1 MCIAVKIHERVN
13 LTFTQIDF
21 CIQLGCAT
29 VTNTKHTL
37 KAKPNTTTHKEH
49 HKNIPR
55 IHLLDKVNFQFSLNI
70 VFSLKR
76 SCVFTSETMLTKQQ
90 DFSIFLVGLSVSEEE
105 KLYFI
110 LKPTFLLHLAMA
122 QEVYSKEKKGL
133 MKILSKT

>member
-1 MCIAVKIHERVN
+1 MC
-13 LTFTQIDF
+13 
-21 CIQLGCAT
+21 
-29 VTNTKHTL
+29 
-37 KAKPNTTTHKEH
+37 
-49 HKNIPR
+49 
-55 IHLLDKVNFQFSLNI
+55 
-70 VFSLKR
+70 
-76 SCVFTSETMLTKQQ
+76 FTSETMLTKQQ